1 MRKSE
6 NFSNALSFYNY
17 FIALNLHI
25 TQMGQ
30 KDKEILEMD
39 VTEVIRDLNSAYAEG
54 IDAETLKE
62 KLEKQSNDEMNHAK
76 ELVNRIL
83 ELGGKPTTD
92 IMKASTCGFS
102 EPPEDYSDLTR
113 VIELVLQG
121 ERCAIEKYNTLAKK
135 YHMKDLVTHEIFED
149 LLKDEVSDEEDWENF
164 LPSINKNP

>member
-30 KDKEILEMD
+30 KGKEILEMD

>member
-102 EPPEDYSDLTR
+102 EPPEDYSDLAR